1 MRKACM
7 PMTPSPKAIGSEVQH
22 DPQESLRRP
31 AGDRRIG
38 LCGQDRDHLR
48 QGDHPGQRLRRSLR
62 SDPCRRSRR
71 RRRHATDR
79 DRRQLEHPG
88 RRGDPFQVGCRGDHR
103 RAQLHR
109 PPLHRPRSLRSRRPG
124 LHRLQQRAVQL
135 PGRRW
140 LRGPPQRGGRRLR
153 PASGFL
159 RTVHRAHRSAHRPGE
174 HAAGQRFRQRV
185 LGRRGAHQRR
195 PGTRL
200 QVAAERVLNMQSLL
214 IRNARMVNEGQVR
227 EGDLLVR
234 HGRIERIAGCLENC
248 GASREIDAAGRYL
261 LPGMIDDQVHFR
273 EPGYPQKGSIASE
286 SRAAV
291 AGGITSFMDM
301 PNTRP
306 ATLSLEALAEKKRL
320 AAAHSVA
327 NFGFHF
333 GVSRDNLDTVAAL
346 DPREVAA
353 VKVFMGASTGD
364 MLVDDLPTLE
374 RLFASVPTLLLS
386 HCEDTPRIE
395 ANLARWRQRFGERIP
410 AAAHPRIR
418 DAEACYR
425 STALAVELAQRHGT
439 LLHVLHL
446 STAREL
452 ALFEDKPLCQKRI
465 TAEVCVHHLLFDDSD
480 YARLGHL
487 LKCNPAIK
495 SREDRDALRR
505 ALAGNR
511 LDVIG
516 TDHAPHAWAEKQQAY
531 PQAPAGLPLV
541 QHALP
546 ALLELVREGWL
557 SLATLVA
564 KTSHRVA
571 ELFAIADRG
580 FLREGYWA
588 DLVLVSELEHPALA
602 SAMPLLSRCNWTP
615 FRHRAFH
622 HRIDT
627 TIVSGQLAWHAGRLS
642 DDCQGLPLRFSR

>member
-1 MRKACM
+1 
-7 PMTPSPKAIGSEVQH
+7 
-22 DPQESLRRP
+22 
-31 AGDRRIG
+31 
-38 LCGQDRDHLR
+38 
-48 QGDHPGQRLRRSLR
+48 
-62 SDPCRRSRR
+62 
-71 RRRHATDR
+71 
-79 DRRQLEHPG
+79 
-88 RRGDPFQVGCRGDHR
+88 
-103 RAQLHR
+103 
-109 PPLHRPRSLRSRRPG
+109 
-124 LHRLQQRAVQL
+124 
-135 PGRRW
+135 
-140 LRGPPQRGGRRLR
+140 
-153 PASGFL
+153 
-159 RTVHRAHRSAHRPGE
+159 
-174 HAAGQRFRQRV
+174 
-185 LGRRGAHQRR
+185 
-195 PGTRL
+195 
-200 QVAAERVLNMQSLL
+200 
-214 IRNARMVNEGQVR
+214 
-227 EGDLLVR
+227 
-234 HGRIERIAGCLENC
+234 
-248 GASREIDAAGRYL
+248 
-261 LPGMIDDQVHFR
+261 MIDDQVHFR

-327 NFGFHF
+327 NYGFHF

-346 DPREVAA
+346 DPRDVAA

-580 FLREGYWA
+580 FSAKATGPTWCWSANWSTRRWPAPCRCCRAATGRRSATGHSTIGSIPPSSPGSSPGTRDACPTIARDCPCGFPAEDLSTACCGYPLA
-588 DLVLVSELEHPALA
+588 HGPSAGLSPPRQGRHRSPPRDRPSPA
-602 SAMPLLSRCNWTP
+602 SARRSRPPPRSSPC
-615 FRHRAFH
+615 
-622 HRIDT
+622 
-627 TIVSGQLAWHAGRLS
+627 G
-642 DDCQGLPLRFSR
+642 

>member
-1 MRKACM
+1 M
-7 PMTPSPKAIGSEVQH
+7 
-22 DPQESLRRP
+22 
-31 AGDRRIG
+31 
-38 LCGQDRDHLR
+38 
-48 QGDHPGQRLRRSLR
+48 
-62 SDPCRRSRR
+62 
-71 RRRHATDR
+71 
-79 DRRQLEHPG
+79 
-88 RRGDPFQVGCRGDHR
+88 
-103 RAQLHR
+103 
-109 PPLHRPRSLRSRRPG
+109 
-124 LHRLQQRAVQL
+124 
-135 PGRRW
+135 
-140 LRGPPQRGGRRLR
+140 
-153 PASGFL
+153 
-159 RTVHRAHRSAHRPGE
+159 
-174 HAAGQRFRQRV
+174 
-185 LGRRGAHQRR
+185 
-195 PGTRL
+195 
-200 QVAAERVLNMQSLL
+200 
-214 IRNARMVNEGQVR
+214 
-227 EGDLLVR
+227 
-234 HGRIERIAGCLENC
+234 
-248 GASREIDAAGRYL
+248 
-261 LPGMIDDQVHFR
+261 
-273 EPGYPQKGSIASE
+273 
-286 SRAAV
+286 
-291 AGGITSFMDM
+291 
-301 PNTRP
+301 
-306 ATLSLEALAEKKRL
+306 
-320 AAAHSVA
+320 
-327 NFGFHF
+327 
-333 GVSRDNLDTVAAL
+333 
-346 DPREVAA
+346 
-353 VKVFMGASTGD
+353 
-364 MLVDDLPTLE
+364 
-374 RLFASVPTLLLS
+374 
-386 HCEDTPRIE
+386 
-395 ANLARWRQRFGERIP
+395 
-410 AAAHPRIR
+410 
-418 DAEACYR
+418 
-425 STALAVELAQRHGT
+425 ELAQRHGT

-642 DDCQGLPLRFSR
+642 DDCQGLPCGFPAEVLSTACCGYPLAHGPSAGLSPPRQGRHRSPPRDRPSPASARRSRPPPRSSPCG

>member
-1 MRKACM
+1 
-7 PMTPSPKAIGSEVQH
+7 
-22 DPQESLRRP
+22 
-31 AGDRRIG
+31 
-38 LCGQDRDHLR
+38 
-48 QGDHPGQRLRRSLR
+48 
-62 SDPCRRSRR
+62 
-71 RRRHATDR
+71 
-79 DRRQLEHPG
+79 
-88 RRGDPFQVGCRGDHR
+88 
-103 RAQLHR
+103 
-109 PPLHRPRSLRSRRPG
+109 
-124 LHRLQQRAVQL
+124 
-135 PGRRW
+135 
-140 LRGPPQRGGRRLR
+140 
-153 PASGFL
+153 
-159 RTVHRAHRSAHRPGE
+159 
-174 HAAGQRFRQRV
+174 
-185 LGRRGAHQRR
+185 
-195 PGTRL
+195 
-200 QVAAERVLNMQSLL
+200 MQSLL

-327 NFGFHF
+327 NYGFHF

-516 TDHAPHAWAEKQQAY
+516 TDHAPHAWAEKQQTY